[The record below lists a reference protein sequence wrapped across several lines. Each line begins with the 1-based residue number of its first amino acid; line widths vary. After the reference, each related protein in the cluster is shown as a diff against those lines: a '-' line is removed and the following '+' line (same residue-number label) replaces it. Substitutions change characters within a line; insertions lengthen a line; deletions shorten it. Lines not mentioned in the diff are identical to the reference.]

1 MKEFIAKFGK
11 LLLGVLSGW
20 DRLVIRGELRV
31 LYAEDGGMQQYLK
44 TNGVLRKDFRD
55 HVHCISQR
63 LKTASVQVAREKQRP
78 VMYVGSPKASKEAIA
93 RGVAERDKIE
103 DGLIC
108 VLTCVE
114 PCMSFS
120 VVPNGKTKELDLKLE
135 QRQCLHLY
143 HYWMHPVLGFMHGRI
158 QTWFPFRIQMCL
170 NGREWLSRQM
180 DAVGMKYRKQD
191 NCFPWIEDFG
201 RAQQLMDQQLSV
213 DWRAMLDPIA
223 SALNPIHDEIFA
235 RYRVNYYW
243 TIPASEYA
251 SDVVF
256 RREEDLRR
264 IYPLMV
270 RHGILNLSSPDVLR
284 FLGRK
289 IAVGSPVPDQYG
301 EELFSDLKRRQEGV
315 RLKHFAGSNSIKAY
329 DKAYTD
335 AGSIL
340 RAETTINDEEQF
352 WVFRPK
358 EGGPEDELAWRR
370 MRRGV
375 ADTYRRAEVSRAA
388 NERYLDALAG
398 VDDSTRLADLVQ
410 GLEQPVRWKKARV
423 RGLQLLAERDAQ
435 LLAAIGRGEF
445 ALNGFRNRDL
455 QAILFGEKAPDR
467 QQARR
472 RSAAVGRQLRMLRAH
487 GLIRK
492 LAHTHR
498 YRLNDRGRQLINGL
512 QAAQAASV
520 KQLIQIAA

>member
-1 MKEFIAKFGK
+1 MPKFIAKFGQ
-11 LLLGVLSGW
+11 LLSGILSGW

-31 LYAEDGGMQQYLK
+31 LYSSDGGMQQYLR
-44 TNGVLRKDFRD
+44 THGVLLKNFRD
-55 HVHCISQR
+55 HVHAISQR
-63 LKTASVQVAREKQRP
+63 LKAASLAAALESQRP
-78 VMYVGSPKASKEAIA
+78 VMYVRSPKSSKEEIA
-93 RGVAERDKIE
+93 HRIAERDQIR

-108 VLTCVE
+108 VLTSVE

-120 VVPNGKTKELDLKLE
+120 VVPNGKTKQLDLKLE
-135 QRQCLHLY
+135 QRQCLHRY
-143 HYWMHPVLGFMHGRI
+143 HYWMHPMFGFMHGRI

-170 NGREWLSRQM
+170 NRREWLRRQM
-180 DAVGMKYRKQD
+180 DTVGMRYCKQD
-191 NCFPWIEDFG
+191 NCFPWIENFP
-201 RAQQLMDQQLSV
+201 RAQELMDQQLSV
-213 DWRAMLDPIA
+213 DWPASLDPIA
-223 SALNPIHDEIFA
+223 RALNPIHGEIFA
-235 RYRVNYYW
+235 RYRVPYYW

-251 SDVVF
+251 TDVVF
-256 RREEDLRR
+256 QRQDDLRR

-270 RHGILNLSSPDVLR
+270 RHGILNFSSPDVLR

-289 IAVGSPVPDQYG
+289 IAAGSPVPDQYG

-315 RLKHFAGSNSIKAY
+315 RLKHFAATNSLKVY
-329 DKAYTD
+329 DKAYTPM
-335 AGSIL
+335 GSVL
-340 RAETTINDEEQF
+340 RTETTINDEEQF
-352 WVFRPK
+352 RVLRPK
-358 EGGPEDELAWRR
+358 EGGPEDDLAWRR

-388 NERYLDALAG
+388 NERYLEALAG

-410 GLEQPVRWKKARV
+410 GLEHPVRWKKARV
-423 RGLQLLAERDAQ
+423 RGLRLFEKTDAQ
-435 LLAAIGRGEF
+435 LLAATGRGEF

-455 QAILFGEKAPDR
+455 QSILFENAARDR
-467 QQARR
+467 QQARH

-498 YRLNDRGRQLINGL
+498 YQLTDRGRQLINGL

-520 KQLIQIAA
+520 SQLLQIAA

>member
-11 LLLGVLSGW
+11 MLTGVLSGW

-31 LYAEDGGMQQYLK
+31 LYAENGGMQQYLK
-44 TNGVLRKDFRD
+44 TNQVLLKNFRD
-55 HVHCISQR
+55 HVHAISKR
-63 LKTASVQVAREKQRP
+63 LKEASLAAALASHRP
-78 VMYVGSPKASKEAIA
+78 VIYVRSPKSSKEEIA
-93 RGVAERDKIE
+93 RSVAEQDNIR

-120 VVPNGKTKELDLKLE
+120 VVPNGKTKQLDLKLE

-158 QTWFPFRIQMCL
+158 QTWFPFRIQMCM

-180 DAVGMKYRKQD
+180 DQAGIRYRKQD

-201 RAQQLMDQQLSV
+201 RAQELMDQQLSV
-213 DWRAMLDPIA
+213 DWPATLEPIA
-223 SALNPIHDEIFA
+223 SALNPIHDDIFA
-235 RYRVNYYW
+235 RFRVKYYW
-243 TIPASEYA
+243 TIPSSEYA
-251 SDVVF
+251 TDVVF
-256 RREEDLRR
+256 RRAEDLRR
-264 IYPLMV
+264 IYPRMV

-289 IAVGSPVPDQYG
+289 IAEGSPVPDQYA

-315 RLKHFAGSNSIKAY
+315 RLKHFAATNSIKAY
-329 DKAYTD
+329 DKAYTPV
-335 AGSIL
+335 GSVL

-358 EGGPEDELAWRR
+358 EGGPEDDLAWRR

-375 ADTYRRAEVSRAA
+375 ADTFRRAEVSRAA
-388 NERYLDALAG
+388 NERYLEALAG

-410 GLEQPVRWKKARV
+410 GLEQPVRWKKARI
-423 RGLQLLAERDAQ
+423 RGLRLFEESDAQ

-455 QAILFGEKAPDR
+455 QAVLFEKPAEDR
-467 QQARR
+467 QAARR

-487 GLIRK
+487 GLIHK

-498 YRLNDRGRQLINGL
+498 YQLMDRGRQLINGL

-520 KQLIQIAA
+520 SQLIQIAA